1 MPEKGPIITMNDSLS
16 DNFNSTIHSNSSI
29 IHCPMNLYVTTF
41 ISQVIYSGVCIAGL
55 VGNTMVIYVV
65 ARFSKMQTVTN
76 IYILNLAVADECF
89 LIGIPFLLTTMTI
102 GRWPF
107 GTLICKIYMTTT
119 SINQFTSSI
128 FIFIMSADRYIAV
141 CHPISSPQFRTPFIS
156 RIVSVGA
163 WVISAIFMIPVI
175 LYASDI
181 DQDGQVS
188 CNILWPDQQDGG
200 QTSFTLYTFILGY
213 VIPLTLVLIFYIL
226 VLRKLQTVGPQNRSN
241 DRKRSNR
248 KVTTMVLTVIAAYI
262 LCWAP
267 YWVTQMSLIFTAPNE
282 CQSELSVT
290 MFLLAGVL
298 AYCNSAMNPILY
310 AFLSDNFR
318 KSFAKACTCAA
329 SKEVNANLHIENSVF
344 PKKNKGHT
352 ERLQVDRMVVS
363 AQSKAELEE
372 EEDERGFLISKTST
386 TGVTMTSR
394 TNITISGGSRDL
406 NEQERRDKDIQRNGA
421 QHTLLTQV

>member
-1 MPEKGPIITMNDSLS
+1 MNLSLS
-16 DNFNSTIHSNSSI
+16 EGFNHSSNFSMTN
-29 IHCPMNLYVTTF
+29 CPTNLPITSLIVQ
-41 ISQVIYSGVCIAGL
+41 IIYSGVCIAGL

-89 LIGIPFLLTTMTI
+89 LIGIPFLLTTMAVGAWT
-102 GRWPF
+102 F
-107 GTLICKIYMTTT
+107 GTVMCKIYMTTT

-156 RIVSVGA
+156 RIVSCLA
-163 WVISAIFMIPVI
+163 WAMSAVFMIPVI
-175 LYASDI
+175 LYASTNADPN
-181 DQDGQVS
+181 GHTS
-188 CNILWPDQQDGG
+188 CNIFWPDHRGG
-200 QTSFTLYTFILGY
+200 QTTFTLYTFILGY
-213 VIPLTLVLIFYIL
+213 AIPLKLVLVFYIL

-262 LCWAP
+262 FCWAP
-267 YWVTQMSLIFTAPNE
+267 YWVTQMSLIYSEPNE
-282 CQSELSVT
+282 CQSELSIT
-290 MFLLAGVL
+290 MFLLAGVF

-318 KSFAKACTCAA
+318 KSFAKACTCVA
-329 SKEVNANLHIENSVF
+329 SKDVNAKLNLENSVF
-344 PKKNKGHT
+344 PRKNKSNN
-352 ERLQVDRMVVS
+352 ERLQSDKMAVF

-372 EEDERGFLISKTST
+372 EEDERGLLISKTST

-394 TNITISGGSRDL
+394 TNITISCGSRDQE
-406 NEQERRDKDIQRNGA
+406 EQERRDKDLLRNGN

>member
-1 MPEKGPIITMNDSLS
+1 MMNVSLS
-16 DNFNSTIHSNSSI
+16 DDFNSTNNSTSPF
-29 IHCPMNLYVTTF
+29 HCSTSLSVTTF

-65 ARFSKMQTVTN
+65 TRFSKMQTVTN

-102 GRWPF
+102 GRWTF
-107 GTLICKIYMTTT
+107 GTLMCKIYMTTT

-163 WVISAIFMIPVI
+163 WVMSAIFMIPVI
-175 LYASDI
+175 LYANAANEN
-181 DQDGQVS
+181 GQVT
-188 CNILWPDQQDGG
+188 CNILWPDQHGG

-213 VIPLTLVLIFYIL
+213 VIPLILVLVFYIL

-267 YWVTQMSLIFTAPNE
+267 YWITQMSLIFTPPNE
-282 CQSELSVT
+282 CQSELTIT

-329 SKEVNANLHIENSVF
+329 YKEVNANLHIENSVF
-344 PKKNKGHT
+344 PRKNKGNT
-352 ERLQVDRMVVS
+352 ERLQVDRVVVS

-372 EEDERGFLISKTST
+372 EEDERGLLISKTST

-394 TNITISGGSRDL
+394 TNITISSGSRDMD
-406 NEQERRDKDIQRNGA
+406 EQERRDKDIHRNGA

>member
-1 MPEKGPIITMNDSLS
+1 MMNVTLS
-16 DNFNSTIHSNSSI
+16 EGFNTTNSTINNCQTNFSI
-29 IHCPMNLYVTTF
+29 TSLIA
-41 ISQVIYSGVCIAGL
+41 QVIYSGVCIAGL

-89 LIGIPFLLTTMTI
+89 LIGIPFLLTTMSVGAWT
-102 GRWPF
+102 F
-107 GTLICKIYMTTT
+107 GTVMCKIYMTST

-156 RIVSVGA
+156 RIVSLGA
-163 WVISAIFMIPVI
+163 WLMSALFMIPI
-175 LYASDI
+175 FLYANALPSEN
-181 DQDGQVS
+181 GSLS
-188 CNILWPDQQDGG
+188 CNIYWPNEHGG
-200 QTSFTLYTFILGY
+200 QTTFTIYTFLLGY
-213 VIPLTLVLIFYIL
+213 AIPLTLVLVFYIL

-241 DRKRSNR
+241 DRRRSNR
-248 KVTTMVLTVIAAYI
+248 KVTIMVLTVIAAYI
-262 LCWAP
+262 FCWAP
-267 YWVTQMSLIFTAPNE
+267 YWVTQMSLIYTEPNE
-282 CQSELSVT
+282 CQSELT
-290 MFLLAGVL
+290 ITIFLMAGVFS
-298 AYCNSAMNPILY
+298 YCNSAMNPILY

-329 SKEVNANLHIENSVF
+329 SKEVNANLHFENSVF
-344 PKKNKGHT
+344 PRKNKGNN
-352 ERLQVDRMVVS
+352 ERLQADRMVVS

-372 EEDERGFLISKTST
+372 EEDERGLLISKTST

-394 TNITISGGSRDL
+394 TNITINSGSRDQD
-406 NEQERRDKDIQRNGA
+406 EQEMRDKDVLKNGA